1 MLALWRSLP
10 EASPLRE
17 ACERERHRALG
28 CTAFVRVVAGE
39 LLVAHSTVVTHTHP
53 FGIVPVLNHV
63 NHDAAAR
70 DGPSAAETVT
80 FRHTAQLHAM
90 DARRPIEEGEELLTN
105 YDPERRRSPLSF
117 YM

>member
-1 MLALWRSLP
+1 MELKLA
-10 EASPLRE
+10 ELR
-17 ACERERHRALG
+17 RDVPR
-28 CTAFVRVVAGE
+28 E

-105 YDPERRRSPLSF
+105 YDPERIRSPLSF